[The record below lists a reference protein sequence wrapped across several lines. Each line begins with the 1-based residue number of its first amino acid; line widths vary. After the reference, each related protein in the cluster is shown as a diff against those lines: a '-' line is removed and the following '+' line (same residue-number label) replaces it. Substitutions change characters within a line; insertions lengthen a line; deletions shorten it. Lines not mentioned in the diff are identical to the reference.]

1 MRKSGKSTA
10 LYEDPD
16 QTGAFADKELIKAI
30 EKKLVE
36 DPSYPVPEGFR
47 KVSEKIPVYE
57 YALPEC
63 VSKVLSESQNVSTSI
78 MDDVLF
84 EALGI
89 HFLEP
94 QVKFD
99 SKIKVKPTIT
109 KQIKHNPAEALNYM
123 KKADKNLET

>member
-1 MRKSGKSTA
+1 M
-10 LYEDPD
+10 
-16 QTGAFADKELIKAI
+16 INAI
-30 EKKLVE
+30 EKKLKE

-47 KVSEKIPVYE
+47 KVVEKVPVYE

-63 VSKVLSESQNVSTSI
+63 VSKVLSESQNISTQVIDEILS
-78 MDDVLF
+78 D
-84 EALGI
+84 ALGI

-94 QVKFD
+94 QVNFD

-109 KQIKHNPAEALNYM
+109 KQVKHNPAEALNYM